1 MPLPPWGNAAS
12 TPPEKTLVAKEKI
25 EDYLLNGAHP
35 DNGGKAQFFDS
46 LGFRYTL

>member
-1 MPLPPWGNAAS
+1 MKLPNAHLA
-12 TPPEKTLVAKEKI
+12 LVAKEKI